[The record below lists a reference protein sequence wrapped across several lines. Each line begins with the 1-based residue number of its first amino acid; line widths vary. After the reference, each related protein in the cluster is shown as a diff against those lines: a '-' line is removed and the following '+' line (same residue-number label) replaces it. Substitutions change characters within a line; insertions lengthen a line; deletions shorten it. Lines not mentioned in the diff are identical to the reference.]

1 MKSNLLTSSRLKDA
15 RACQRLHHIRYE
27 EGYVPAETAEALRF
41 GTLIHSSLEA
51 WWRAPHGER
60 LNAALAVLR
69 AALDSDVFEVAK
81 AEAMMCGYDARWADE
96 KLETVAVEMQFQCPL
111 VNPQTGRPSQTWE
124 LAGKLDVVVRD
135 VHGRLL
141 LVEHKTS
148 SEDISPG
155 SEYWRRL
162 RMDGQ
167 VSIYYEGAQSLGLAI
182 EGCLYDVLKK
192 PGLRPS
198 GVPVLDDDG
207 LKVVLDAN
215 GQRVRTKDG
224 KKWRQTGETE
234 LGYVLQTRP
243 ELADEYRAR
252 CMEAIAE
259 NPTGYFARGDVVRL
273 EEEMSEALFDI
284 WQIGQQ
290 IRESENAHRCPRNP
304 DSCNRY
310 GRTCPYFAVC
320 SGEASLDD
328 PLRYQRIDNVH
339 PELSL
344 SGENQ

>member
-51 WWRAPHGER
+51 WWRAPVGER

-96 KLETVAVEMQFQCPL
+96 KLEVVAVEMQFQCPL

-192 PGLRPS
+192 PAQRP
-198 GVPVLDDDG
+198 
-207 LKVVLDAN
+207 LKATPPED
-215 GQRVRTKDG
+215 RKY
-224 KKWRQTGETE
+224 KKTGELYANQRETDE
-234 LGYVLQTRP
+234 T
-243 ELADEYRAR
+243 ADEYRAR

-273 EEEMSEALFDI
+273 EEEMAEALTDI

-290 IRESENAHRCPRNP
+290 IRENENAHRCARNP
-304 DSCNRY
+304 DSCVRF
-310 GRTCPYFAVC
+310 GRTCPYFSVC

-328 PLRYQRIDNVH
+328 SLKFQRLENVH

-344 SGENQ
+344 GETP